1 MPNNNPT
8 EVTTSQ
14 AAAILEKLFGPG
26 ERTVVLVV
34 DEKKRLV
41 DYHVDDLNSVIAT
54 LSLNGFG
61 QPVQK
66 D

>member
-41 DYHVDDLNSVIAT
+41 DYHVDDRS
-54 LSLNGFG
+54 FKK
-61 QPVQK
+61 P
-66 D
+66 